1 MCGIVGVL
9 SFGKSEPERKLK
21 HLLTTMNDQIIHRGP
36 DSGGVWVDGCV
47 GFAHRRLAI
56 IDLNERSAQPMRLL
70 DGSLT
75 ITYNGEVY
83 NFQELRRE
91 LEGFGHVFRTESD
104 TEVLL
109 HGYRQWGTALP
120 ERLRGMFAFGIWDA
134 AEQELFLARDRFG
147 KKPMVYAWV
156 GDTFL
161 FGSEAKSLLQWPG
174 IKRVANPEIIS
185 DFMTFGYTPGA
196 RTAFA
201 GIDRLP
207 PAHCMLLSRKRPP
220 HDQPKPKRYWRLAAI
235 DWDKQDMDRDAAAGE
250 LLERFDESLKLR
262 LVSDVPV
269 GAFLSGGV
277 DSSAVVARMSRMV
290 SEPIKTFSVGFAI
303 DGYDETA
310 YAQEVA
316 DQYGTQHHSYMMDYG
331 LIDILPRAIWH
342 YGEPYSDS
350 SALVSM
356 ALSELIRE
364 KVTVAV
370 TGDGGDEIFLGY
382 SRYLRFKNAIEPDGP
397 SLANGPSANF
407 HAFET
412 VRDQYVNYIATFRDL
427 QKEWGLGPALAD
439 QLFNRSADRLP
450 VFMEQIEAR
459 TAMDVAARAEVETY
473 LPDDLLVKADIAQM
487 SASIEGRSPFLD
499 HELAD
504 WAASLPPHLR
514 VFERHGKVEGKA
526 LLKYAMEG
534 DLSDD
539 ILYRKKQG
547 FSVPVK
553 HWLKNEI
560 RELTGDLLRSQAFR
574 ERGYLRPVFVDWMLD
589 QHFSDREDHGT
600 RLWNLLNLELWHQ
613 TFTDG
618 AVTGPLSLNL
628 AAGGAGIQK
637 MAS

>member
-1 MCGIVGVL
+1 MCGIVGAL
-9 SFGKSEPERKLK
+9 SFGKPTPERQLK
-21 HLLTTMNDQIIHRGP
+21 HLLTTMSDQIIHRGP
-36 DSGGVWVDGCV
+36 DASGVWTNGCI

-56 IDLNERSAQPMRLL
+56 IDLNERSVQPMTLPDRT
-70 DGSLT
+70 LT
-75 ITYNGEVY
+75 VTYNGEIY
-83 NFQELRRE
+83 NFKSLRRE
-91 LEGFGHVFRTESD
+91 LEGHGHVFRTESD

-109 HGYRQWGTALP
+109 HGYRQWGTTLP
-120 ERLRGMFAFGIWDA
+120 RHLRGMFAFGIWD
-134 AEQELFLARDRFG
+134 ETQQELFLARDRFG
-147 KKPMVYAWV
+147 KKPLVYTWV

-161 FGSEAKSLLQWPG
+161 FASEAKSLLQWPG
-174 IKRVANPEIIS
+174 IERVANPEIIS
-185 DFMTFGYTPGA
+185 DFLTFSYTPGT
-196 RTAFA
+196 RTAFT

-207 PAHCMLLSRKRPP
+207 PAHSLLLRKNSAP
-220 HDQPKPKRYWRLAAI
+220 HAQHTPRRYWQLAAI
-235 DWDKQDMDRDAAAGE
+235 DWSKETMSRDDAAAE
-250 LLERFDESLKLR
+250 LLERFDEALQLR
-262 LVSDVPV
+262 LVSDVPI

-277 DSSAVVARMSRMV
+277 DSSAVVARMSKMTTD
-290 SEPIKTFSVGFAI
+290 PIKTFCVGFAI
-303 DGYDETA
+303 DGYDETG

-316 DQYGTQHHSYMMDYG
+316 DQYGTDHHSYMMDYS
-331 LIDILPRAIWH
+331 LIDILPKAIWH

-382 SRYLRFKNAIEPDGP
+382 SRYLRFMKAMGPDGF
-397 SLANGPSANF
+397 SATADNKGGF
-407 HAFET
+407 HSIET
-412 VRDQYVNYIATFRDL
+412 VRDRYVNYVATFRDL
-427 QKEWGLGPALAD
+427 HKEWGLGPALAD

-450 VFMEQIEAR
+450 AFMETVQTH

-473 LPDDLLVKADIAQM
+473 LPYDLLIKADIAQM

-514 VFERHGKVEGKA
+514 VFQRNGVIEGKA
-526 LLKYAMEG
+526 LLKYALED
-534 DLSDD
+534 DLSDN

-553 HWLKNEI
+553 HWLKNEL
-560 RELTGDLLRSQAFR
+560 RDLTGDLLRSQAFR
-574 ERGYLRPVFVDWMLD
+574 DRGYLRPVFVDWMID

-618 AVTGPLSLNL
+618 PLTGPLSLDLKSGGSHHLKL
-628 AAGGAGIQK
+628 AG
-637 MAS
+637 